1 MKPSD
6 LHLTLVL
13 TTMTVIVNT
22 ARGCHF
28 PGCGHL
34 KMLDSKVYST
44 RMKRVVGFLEEV
56 DADFG
61 IVTPSAAFQYLTGIH
76 RGMTERLLA
85 LLITPDN
92 DPQIVAPAFE
102 VSTLADHTWIKD
114 ILPWAEDDDP
124 YAHVAGAIGQTQGGQ
139 SIAFEETLPLGIYW
153 SLERAV
159 GGIKKQASL
168 TPLINEMRLF
178 KTEDEL
184 SLMREAGRIINTAVS
199 KAFAEAHV
207 GLTELEVQQIVRTE
221 VSKQGAVPTFSA
233 IQFGENSTFPHASAG
248 ARELKKCDIVLMDC
262 GCTVDGYQTDMTRVG
277 IVGDPTDEH
286 THVHSIVLK
295 AQQEAIER
303 ISNGLVCEAADGI
316 ARRVIE
322 EAGFGEYF
330 THRLGHGIGLEVH
343 EPPYL
348 VRGNSAELKSGM
360 THSVEPGIYLEGKFG
375 IRIEDLV
382 CVRDGEP
389 EVLTYMSRD
398 LFIIDG

>member
-1 MKPSD
+1 MEPSD

-13 TTMTVIVNT
+13 THITVTVNT
-22 ARGCHF
+22 TRGCHIS
-28 PGCGHL
+28 GCGHP
-34 KMLDSKVYST
+34 KMLDSKVYAK
-44 RMKRVVGFLEEV
+44 RMKRVIGFLEENG
-56 DADFG
+56 ADLG
-61 IVTPSAAFQYLTGIH
+61 IITPSPAFLYLTGIH
-76 RGMTERLLA
+76 RGLTERLLA

-114 ILPWAEDDDP
+114 FLPWAEDDDP
-124 YAHVAGAIGQTQGGQ
+124 YALVASAIDQKKGGQ
-139 SIAFEETLPLGIYW
+139 SIALEETLPLGIYW
-153 SLERAV
+153 ALERAV
-159 GGIKKQASL
+159 DGIKNQASL

-184 SLMREAGRIINTAVS
+184 SLMRKAGRIINAAVS
-199 KAFAEAHV
+199 KAFSEARA
-207 GLTELEVQQIVRTE
+207 GLTELEVQQIVRSE
-221 VSKQGAVPTFSA
+221 VVKQGAVPTFSA
-233 IQFGENSTFPHASAG
+233 IQFGENSALPHSSAG
-248 ARELKKCDIVLMDC
+248 ARDLKNGDIVLMDC
-262 GCTVDGYQTDMTRVG
+262 GCAVDGYQTDMTRVG

-286 THVHSIVLK
+286 AHVHSIVLK

-303 ISNGLVCEAADGI
+303 ISNGIVCGAADGI
-316 ARRVIE
+316 ARRIIE

-348 VRGNSAELKSGM
+348 VRGNSTELKSGM

-375 IRIEDLV
+375 IRIEDLI